1 MTIDRGS
8 IMPDHTFTTD
18 HEREAYELGRDAAIA
33 AASWVVDGNT
43 SQEHIRRMVAWLD
56 DGDPRADEFLPAMP
70 DLSGEWADAPTPRSL
85 FEDITGFD
93 AHAEASFNYD
103 AYYAVLE
110 PICAAWEAGVDD
122 TFMAECERILRDALD
137 NGTEN

>member
-1 MTIDRGS
+1 
-8 IMPDHTFTTD
+8 MPDQTYTTD

-33 AASWVVDGNT
+33 AASWVLDGNT
-43 SQEHIRRMVAWLD
+43 SQDHIRRMVAWLD

-85 FEDITGFD
+85 FEDITGLMRTRKRHS
-93 AHAEASFNYD
+93 AMA
-103 AYYAVLE
+103 
-110 PICAAWEAGVDD
+110 PITRSRTEIADAWEAGVDD

-137 NGTEN
+137 DGTEN